1 MTEGVFD
8 FTRKTIFWTLAGVVI
23 TIVVFAFVLGIS
35 GYLNKLTYVPEK
47 LRAEFISLR
56 FANIPE
62 CFAYQ
67 DPDTGR
73 VYPGVLDLSKFTNE
87 QMDNCYKTEP
97 EKGYKDYNF
106 RLKLKKNGAE
116 VHSNNYFGHAGDDF
130 TLFKTVALTNSSNSN
145 STLISD
151 ELLIYVLVKI

>member
-1 MTEGVFD
+1 MFD

-67 DPDTGR
+67 DPETGR
-73 VYPGVLDLSKFTNE
+73 VYPGIIDLSKFTND
-87 QMDNCYKTEP
+87 QMNLSCYHTES
-97 EKGYKDYNF
+97 EKGYEEHNF
-106 RLKLKKNGAE
+106 RLKLMKNGAE
-116 VHSNNYFGHAGDDF
+116 VRSNNYFHKDSF
-130 TLFKTVALTNSSNSN
+130 TLFRK
-145 STLISD
+145 
-151 ELLIYVLVKI
+151 VLVKMNNTNQTLTEDEMYIFVQVKI